1 MARKSANEK
10 AGTPVLKGRD
20 FHTSHLS
27 KIPALAG
34 RRLWTMSTVHGAVSF
49 IELGVGNSAAGRV
62 FYEGLFGWGFETG
75 PSGNGW
81 MLRTPNLEGG
91 MHPNDAGGG
100 PYLFFAVDDIDAAIA
115 RVVELGGEILPD
127 MGSDESEDSVRR
139 FGRFKFCKDDQG
151 SQFGLHQPPA

>member
-1 MARKSANEK
+1 MTTR
-10 AGTPVLKGRD
+10 
-20 FHTSHLS
+20 
-27 KIPALAG
+27 
-34 RRLWTMSTVHGAVSF
+34 HGAVSF
-49 IELGVGNSAAGRV
+49 IELGVGDSAAGRV

-100 PYLFFAVDDIDAAIA
+100 PYLFFAVEDMDAAIA

-127 MGSDESEDSVRR
+127 MGGEASEASLRR
-139 FGRFKFCKDDQG
+139 FGRLKFCKDDQG
-151 SQFGLHQPPA
+151 SPFGLHQPPS

>member
-1 MARKSANEK
+1 MTTR
-10 AGTPVLKGRD
+10 
-20 FHTSHLS
+20 
-27 KIPALAG
+27 
-34 RRLWTMSTVHGAVSF
+34 HGAVSF
-49 IELGVGNSAAGRV
+49 IELGVGDSAAGRV

-81 MLRTPNLEGG
+81 VLRTPNMGGG

-100 PYLFFAVDDIDAAIA
+100 PYLFFAVDDMDAAIA

-127 MGSDESEDSVRR
+127 MGSDETEESVGR

-151 SQFGLHQPPA
+151 SSFGLHEPPV

>member
-1 MARKSANEK
+1 
-10 AGTPVLKGRD
+10 
-20 FHTSHLS
+20 
-27 KIPALAG
+27 
-34 RRLWTMSTVHGAVSF
+34 MSTVNGAISF
-49 IELGVGNSAAGRV
+49 FELGTGDSAAGRA

-100 PYLFFAVDDIDAAIA
+100 PYLFFAVEDIDAAIG

-127 MGSDESEDSVRR
+127 MGSDESEDSVRK